1 MHLCDR
7 PTSTATVRVHHL
19 ALFLCWAAVAFF
31 QIAGIKT
38 HATGGPALAPRP
50 AVRGV
55 MRQSLFG

>member
-7 PTSTATVRVHHL
+7 PTSTAKVRVHHL

-38 HATGGPALAPRP
+38 HATGGPASAPRP
-50 AVRGV
+50 AVCAV
-55 MRQSLFG
+55 